1 MRHLFWFSKDTVANR
16 AADTRGGE
24 GGMDK
29 MAAHRLGTKIEGGK
43 KSKLTTYLW
52 INAGM
57 ASNDGSSDDV
67 LLDDVDVAPVNDRVS
82 EPKMI
87 ILTLK

>member
-1 MRHLFWFSKDTVANR
+1 
-16 AADTRGGE
+16 
-24 GGMDK
+24 
-29 MAAHRLGTKIEGGK
+29 
-43 KSKLTTYLW
+43 
-52 INAGM
+52 M